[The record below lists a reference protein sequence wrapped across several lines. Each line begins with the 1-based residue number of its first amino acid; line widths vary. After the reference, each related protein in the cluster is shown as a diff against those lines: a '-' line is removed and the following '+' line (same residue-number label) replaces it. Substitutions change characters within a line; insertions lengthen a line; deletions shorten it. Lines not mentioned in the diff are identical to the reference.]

1 MRFDLSPLQQ
11 DLVNQLGSFH
21 VAAKGARI
29 KKVQQIGPSELSQ
42 LFLFGGHA
50 SDFLFLGV
58 GDGGAAELVAASAD
72 RLDIERPAVVAV
84 VVVPRRLGTVDA
96 WEFRCTRHVAA
107 PDGRRDGLMGQIGT
121 VVFVSLLGARE
132 AESDNWRMPVELAA
146 ASFTDSGR
154 HSGRLR
160 CLPLGRGVAL
170 DDKFAQ
176 LESRVGCVSDLAS
189 LPAREPRLRDA
200 GASEDFALRE
210 VVLNPQ
216 PHEQAPGFALV
227 FGHGM

>member
-29 KKVQQIGPSELSQ
+29 KKVQQIRPSELTQ
-42 LFLFGGHA
+42 FLLFGGHS

-84 VVVPRRLGTVDA
+84 VVVPGRLGAVDA
-96 WEFRCTRHVAA
+96 QKRRCTQEVAT
-107 PDGRRDGLMGQIGT
+107 PDGRRNSLMRQVGA
-121 VVFVSLLGARE
+121 VVFRALLGTRE
-132 AESDNWRMPVELAA
+132 AKADNRRMPIER
-146 ASFTDSGR
+146 ASTSFADPSR
-154 HSGRLR
+154 HSDRLR
-160 CLPLGRGVAL
+160 RFALGLRVAL
-170 DDKFAQ
+170 DDQLAQ
-176 LESRVGCVSDLAS
+176 LEGCVGCVSDLAGF
-189 LPAREPRLRDA
+189 PAREPRLRDA

-216 PHEQAPGFALV
+216 PHEQAPCFALV